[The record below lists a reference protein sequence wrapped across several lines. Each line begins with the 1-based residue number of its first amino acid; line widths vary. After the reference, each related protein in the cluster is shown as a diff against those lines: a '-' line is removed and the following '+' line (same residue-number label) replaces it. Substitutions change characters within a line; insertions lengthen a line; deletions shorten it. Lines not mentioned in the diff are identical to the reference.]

1 MKVRLDHNPNYWG
14 NKTCSKPPISNGVMF
29 TNLANELGHHLARC
43 SHCRWFFI
51 ILPSGNQLHG
61 WRQRPPWRLFNVF
74 TLETSMK
81 PGGLPTA
88 MFDYQKPYS
97 SYIVPIISTENP
109 EWTRDLHIFGT
120 IERVLNIFLPAP
132 EYSGD
137 GVLPIVVKPPKTL
150 MNQWV
155 NHP

>member
-1 MKVRLDHNPNYWG
+1 LHDV
-14 NKTCSKPPISNGVMF
+14 PIAVGFSSFYPLVISSMAG
-29 TNLANELGHHLARC
+29 GK
-43 SHCRWFFI
+43 
-51 ILPSGNQLHG
+51 GLHG
-61 WRQRPPWRLFNVF
+61 LFNVF

-81 PGGLPTA
+81 PGGFPTA

-155 NHP
+155 NHQ